1 MRNRAKCRL
10 CGDVI
15 ESLHVHDYVPCKCD
29 EIAVDGGTQYW
40 RVFAKSWDNFIRL
53 DDEGNEV
60 IPVVEEKVETP
71 KPSIKVETLK
81 PSIEEPKPLGRED
94 KFVMLEAFA
103 QSIERL
109 PEHALMSP
117 VSHADLY
124 QAILL
129 ITSILRAK
137 E

>member
-60 IPVVEEKVETP
+60 IPVVEDKIEAQ
-71 KPSIKVETLK
+71 KPA
-81 PSIEEPKPLGRED
+81 IEEPKPLTRED
-94 KFVMLEAFA
+94 KLVMLEAFA

-129 ITSILRAK
+129 MTSILRAK

>member
-15 ESLHVHDYVPCKCD
+15 ESLHLHDYVPCKCD
-29 EIAVDGGTQYW
+29 EIAVDGGSQYW

-60 IPVVEEKVETP
+60 IPQIEDKVETP
-71 KPSIKVETLK
+71 KPA
-81 PSIEEPKPLGRED
+81 IEEPKPLSRED
-94 KFVMLEAFA
+94 KLVMLEAFA

-129 ITSILRAK
+129 ITSIFRAK